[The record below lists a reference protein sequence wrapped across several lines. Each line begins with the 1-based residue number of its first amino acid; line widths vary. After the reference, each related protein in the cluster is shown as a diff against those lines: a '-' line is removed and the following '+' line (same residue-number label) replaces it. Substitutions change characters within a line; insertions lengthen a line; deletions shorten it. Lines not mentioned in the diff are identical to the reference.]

1 MRRPDGAAL
10 RALEL
15 EARQRGTGLGGSGA
29 ASAPHPLTGTW
40 LLAQLWSARGAQ
52 PIPLTAALLRSFGAC
67 LQLGEC
73 QADGRFPL
81 RNRVS
86 LAALRLEFSGFGLL
100 VGKRP
105 LLVFGFDTLALHWGE
120 RLLWQR
126 QLPAELE
133 ASSLQRS
140 RRQPFFAL
148 IALDREEGWLAA
160 RGRGGGLALWTLQAA
175 SQGVPR
181 QS

>member
-1 MRRPDGAAL
+1 M
-10 RALEL
+10 
-15 EARQRGTGLGGSGA
+15 
-29 ASAPHPLTGTW
+29 
-40 LLAQLWSARGAQ
+40 
-52 PIPLTAALLRSFGAC
+52 
-67 LQLGEC
+67 
-73 QADGRFPL
+73 
-81 RNRVS
+81 S

-105 LLVFGFDTLALHWGE
+105 LLVFGFDTLALRFGE
-120 RLLWQR
+120 RLLWKR

-133 ASSLQRS
+133 ASSLRSS

-175 SQGVPR
+175 TMA
-181 QS
+181 

>member
-15 EARQRGTGLGGSGA
+15 EARQRGTGLAGSA
-29 ASAPHPLTGTW
+29 SASAPHPLTGTW
-40 LLAQLWSARGAQ
+40 LLEQLWSARGAQ
-52 PIPLTAALLRSFGAC
+52 PIPFTAALLRSFGAC

-86 LAALRLEFSGFGLL
+86 LAALRLEFSGFGVL

-105 LLVFGFDTLALHWGE
+105 LLVFGFDTLALRFGE

-126 QLPAELE
+126 SLQAELE
-133 ASSLQRS
+133 ATSLRRS

-148 IALDREEGWLAA
+148 IALDRQQGWLAA

-175 SQGVPR
+175 TDEVIPVP
-181 QS
+181 